1 MTETSSGELELY
13 FDFISPYAY
22 LGWMQIHTLAERHA
36 RRVRATPVLFAA
48 LLAHGQTKG
57 PAEIP
62 AKRTYIFKDTL
73 RTALVNGI
81 PFAPPPSHPFNPLV
95 ALRVVSVIAEDDRR
109 RAIDALFRG
118 AWAGGGGIE
127 TEEKVAALLNDA
139 GFDGAALVARAKE
152 QPAKDALRGQTDRAI
167 EHGVFGVPTMRVGRE
182 IFWGCDSFAHLERH
196 LSGNDPLAGIDLR
209 KFATIKPSATRRM
222 GT

>member
-1 MTETSSGELELY
+1 MTDTSSGELELY

-22 LGWMQIHTLAERHA
+22 LGWKQIHALAEKHGRT
-36 RRVRATPVLFAA
+36 VRPTPVLFAA
-48 LLAHGQTKG
+48 LLAHGHTKG

-62 AKRTYIFKDTL
+62 AKRIYIFKDTL

-95 ALRVVSVIAEDDRR
+95 ALRAVSVIAEAERR
-109 RAIDALFRG
+109 RAIDALFHG

-127 TEEKVAALLNDA
+127 TEEKVASALNEA
-139 GFDGAALVARAKE
+139 GLDGAALVARAKE
-152 QPAKDALRGQTDRAI
+152 QPAKDALREQTDRAI
-167 EHGVFGVPTMRVGRE
+167 QQGVFGVPTMRVGRE

-196 LSGNDPLAGIDLR
+196 LLGNDPLAGVDLR
-209 KFATIKPSATRRM
+209 RFATIQPSATRRM
-222 GT
+222 RT